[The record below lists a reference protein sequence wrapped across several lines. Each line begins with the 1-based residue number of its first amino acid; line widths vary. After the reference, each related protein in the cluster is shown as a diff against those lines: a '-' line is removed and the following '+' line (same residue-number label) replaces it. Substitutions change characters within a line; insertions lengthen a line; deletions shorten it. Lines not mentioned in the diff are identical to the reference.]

1 MEQPTTDGFAHE
13 IEFWKGFVKSERFLN
28 NWVFPEQNP
37 EIRANHP
44 DVAKCFDDFYA
55 QWVAEQGGEKEVE
68 PDHMRPHVLD
78 VGSGALSW
86 IKGLIRMRL
95 YSCDPLAHEYREIF
109 DYHSHPNAINY
120 IPHKVSAE
128 ELSKEY
134 PENFFDIVH
143 CSNALDHTQN
153 PYKAILEM
161 ERVCRPG
168 GMILIQGFEN
178 EAIHEDWKG
187 LHQWNISIYPD
198 PEKSSTPA
206 LAIISK
212 GGYVSAHRP
221 KEAIYANTNLIQ
233 TGPHTERNWFVFAYK
248 NQKQ

>member
-1 MEQPTTDGFAHE
+1 MENQTTTDGFAHE
-13 IEFWKGFVKSERFLN
+13 IDFWKWFVESDRFLL
-28 NWVFPEQNP
+28 NWVRPNVNP

-44 DVAKCFDDFYA
+44 DVAQCFDNFYHESNSRELA
-55 QWVAEQGGEKEVE
+55 
-68 PDHMRPHVLD
+68 VLD
-78 VGSGALSW
+78 VGSGALPW
-86 IKGLIRMRL
+86 IKGIIPAMNLVA
-95 YSCDPLAHEYREIF
+95 CDPLAEEYEKIF
-109 DYHSHPNAINY
+109 DYKAHGQISPVKAFAES
-120 IPHKVSAE
+120 IPF
-128 ELSKEY
+128 
-134 PENFFDIVH
+134 PDNTFDIVH

>member
-1 MEQPTTDGFAHE
+1 MEETTAGFAHE
-13 IEFWKGFVKSERFLN
+13 IDFWKWFVKSDRFLH

-44 DVAKCFDDFYA
+44 DVAKCFDDFA
-55 QWVAEQGGEKEVE
+55 RENGDGKLQ
-68 PDHMRPHVLD
+68 VLD
-78 VGSGALSW
+78 IGSGALSW
-86 IKGLIRMRL
+86 IKGIIPGMNLVA
-95 YSCDPLAHEYREIF
+95 CDPLAHEYAKLF
-109 DYHSHPNAINY
+109 DYKNHSQRCPMKAF
-120 IPHKVSAE
+120 AE
-128 ELSKEY
+128 DL
-134 PENFFDIVH
+134 PFNENTFDIVH

>member
-1 MEQPTTDGFAHE
+1 MG
-13 IEFWKGFVKSERFLN
+13 I
-28 NWVFPEQNP
+28 PEQNP

-44 DVAKCFDDFYA
+44 DVAKCFDDFA
-55 QWVAEQGGEKEVE
+55 ATEIT
-68 PDHMRPHVLD
+68 DHAPIMILD
-78 VGSGALSW
+78 VGSGALPW
-86 IKGLIRMRL
+86 IKGILGTRGLVIP
-95 YSCDPLAHEYREIF
+95 CDPLAEEYKKLF
-109 DYHSHPNAINY
+109 DYEKHGQDAPIEAF
-120 IPHKVSAE
+120 AE
-128 ELSKEY
+128 SL
-134 PENFFDIVH
+134 PFDDSSFNIVH
-143 CSNALDHTQN
+143 CSNALDHTQD

>member
-1 MEQPTTDGFAHE
+1 MENQTTTDGFEHE
-13 IEFWKGFVKSERFLN
+13 LGFWGWFVESPRFLI
-28 NWVFPEQNP
+28 NWVRPKQNP

-44 DVAKCFDDFYA
+44 DVAKCFDDFA
-55 QWVAEQGGEKEVE
+55 AARNQEW
-68 PDHMRPHVLD
+68 DIIDVLD
-78 VGSGALSW
+78 VGSGALPW
-86 IKGLIRMRL
+86 IKGVLPNMRL
-95 YSCDPLAHEYREIF
+95 TACDPLADEYQKIF
-109 DYHSHPNAINY
+109 DYDAHEQQRPVKAF
-120 IPHKVSAE
+120 AE
-128 ELSKEY
+128 SLPFDDNS
-134 PENFFDIVH
+134 FDIVH

-206 LAIISK
+206 LAVISK

-221 KEAIYANTNLIQ
+221 KEVIYANTNLIQ

-248 NQKQ
+248 NQK

>member
-1 MEQPTTDGFAHE
+1 MENKTTTDGFAHE
-13 IEFWKGFVKSERFLN
+13 IEFWKGFVKSDRFLL

-44 DVAKCFDDFYA
+44 DVAKCFDDFA
-55 QWVAEQGGEKEVE
+55 AARNQEW
-68 PDHMRPHVLD
+68 DIIDVLD
-78 VGSGALSW
+78 VGSGALPW
-86 IKGLIRMRL
+86 IKGVLPNMRL
-95 YSCDPLAHEYREIF
+95 TACDPLADEYQKIF
-109 DYHSHPNAINY
+109 DYDAHEQQRPVKAF
-120 IPHKVSAE
+120 AE
-128 ELSKEY
+128 SLPFDDNS
-134 PENFFDIVH
+134 FDIVH

-206 LAIISK
+206 LAVISK

-221 KEAIYANTNLIQ
+221 KEVIYANTNLIQ

-248 NQKQ
+248 NQK

>member
-187 LHQWNISIYPD
+187 LHQWNIRQCKTHLEVRSKEDHETGSVLSYLDHKPD
-198 PEKSSTPA
+198 E
-206 LAIISK
+206 I
-212 GGYVSAHRP
+212 
-221 KEAIYANTNLIQ
+221 IYANTTTIQ
-233 TGPHTERNWFVFAYK
+233 TGAHAERNWFVFAYK
-248 NQKQ
+248 NTK

>member
-13 IEFWKGFVKSERFLN
+13 IEFWKGFVKSPRFLN
-28 NWVFPEQNP
+28 NWVGWGANP

-44 DVAKCFDDFYA
+44 DVAKCFDDFEA
-55 QWVAEQGGEKEVE
+55 GWQE
-68 PDHMRPHVLD
+68 DHPIMILD
-78 VGSGALSW
+78 VGSGALPW
-86 IKGLIRMRL
+86 IKGILGTKGVIIA
-95 YSCDPLAHEYREIF
+95 CDPLSDEYQKIF
-109 DYHSHPNAINY
+109 DYDAHGEDAPVKAFAES
-120 IPHKVSAE
+120 IPF
-128 ELSKEY
+128 
-134 PENFFDIVH
+134 PDNTFDIVH

>member
-1 MEQPTTDGFAHE
+1 MEQPTIGGFAHE
-13 IEFWKGFVKSERFLN
+13 IEFWKWFVKSDRFLN

-44 DVAKCFDDFYA
+44 DVAKCFDDFA
-55 QWVAEQGGEKEVE
+55 AGWNE
-68 PDHMRPHVLD
+68 DHPIMILD
-78 VGSGALSW
+78 VGSGALPW
-86 IKGLIRMRL
+86 IKGILGTKGVIIA
-95 YSCDPLAHEYREIF
+95 CDPLSDEYQKIF
-109 DYHSHPNAINY
+109 DYDAHGEDAPVKAFAES
-120 IPHKVSAE
+120 IPF
-128 ELSKEY
+128 
-134 PENFFDIVH
+134 PDNTFDIVH

>member
-13 IEFWKGFVKSERFLN
+13 IEFWKWFVKSDRFLN

-44 DVAKCFDDFYA
+44 DVAKCFDDFA
-55 QWVAEQGGEKEVE
+55 AGWNE
-68 PDHMRPHVLD
+68 DHPIMILD
-78 VGSGALSW
+78 VGSGALPW
-86 IKGLIRMRL
+86 IKGILGTKGLVIP
-95 YSCDPLAHEYREIF
+95 CDPLADEYQKIF
-109 DYHSHPNAINY
+109 DYDKFSEDAPIKAF
-120 IPHKVSAE
+120 AE
-128 ELSKEY
+128 DLPFDDNS
-134 PENFFDIVH
+134 FDIVH

>member
-1 MEQPTTDGFAHE
+1 MEETTAGFAHE
-13 IEFWKGFVKSERFLN
+13 IDFWKWFVKSDRFLH

-44 DVAKCFDDFYA
+44 DVAKCFDDFA
-55 QWVAEQGGEKEVE
+55 AGWNE
-68 PDHMRPHVLD
+68 DHPIMILD
-78 VGSGALSW
+78 VGSGALPW
-86 IKGLIRMRL
+86 IKGILGTKGLVIP
-95 YSCDPLAHEYREIF
+95 CDPLADEYQKIF
-109 DYHSHPNAINY
+109 DYDKFSEDAPIKAF
-120 IPHKVSAE
+120 AE
-128 ELSKEY
+128 DLPFDDNS
-134 PENFFDIVH
+134 FDIVH

>member
-1 MEQPTTDGFAHE
+1 MEETTAGFAHE
-13 IEFWKGFVKSERFLN
+13 IDFWKWFVKSDRFLH

-44 DVAKCFDDFYA
+44 DVAKCFDDFEA
-55 QWVAEQGGEKEVE
+55 GWQE
-68 PDHMRPHVLD
+68 DHPIMILD
-78 VGSGALSW
+78 VGSGALPW
-86 IKGLIRMRL
+86 IKGILGTKGVIIA
-95 YSCDPLAHEYREIF
+95 CDPLSDEYQKIF
-109 DYHSHPNAINY
+109 DYDAHGEDAPVKAFAES
-120 IPHKVSAE
+120 IPF
-128 ELSKEY
+128 
-134 PENFFDIVH
+134 PDNTFDIVH

-248 NQKQ
+248 NQK

>member
-1 MEQPTTDGFAHE
+1 MEETTAGFAHE
-13 IEFWKGFVKSERFLN
+13 IDFWKWFVKSDRFLH

-44 DVAKCFDDFYA
+44 DVAKCFDDFA
-55 QWVAEQGGEKEVE
+55 RENGDGKLQ
-68 PDHMRPHVLD
+68 VLD
-78 VGSGALSW
+78 IGSGALSW
-86 IKGLIRMRL
+86 IKGIIPGMNLVA
-95 YSCDPLAHEYREIF
+95 CDPLAHEYAKLF
-109 DYHSHPNAINY
+109 DYKNHSQRCPMKAF
-120 IPHKVSAE
+120 AE
-128 ELSKEY
+128 DL
-134 PENFFDIVH
+134 PFNENTFDIVH

-233 TGPHTERNWFVFAYK
+233 TSPHTERNWFVFAYK

>member
-13 IEFWKGFVKSERFLN
+13 IEFWKGFVKSDRFLN
-28 NWVFPEQNP
+28 NWVLPEQNP

-44 DVAKCFDDFYA
+44 DVAKCFDDFA
-55 QWVAEQGGEKEVE
+55 AARNQEWDIIDVI
-68 PDHMRPHVLD
+68 D
-78 VGSGALSW
+78 VGSGTLPW
-86 IKGLIRMRL
+86 IKGILPNMRL
-95 YSCDPLAHEYREIF
+95 IACDPLADEYAKIF
-109 DYHSHPNAINY
+109 DYNKHGQDAPVKAF
-120 IPHKVSAE
+120 AE
-128 ELSKEY
+128 SL
-134 PENFFDIVH
+134 PFDENTFDIVH

>member
-1 MEQPTTDGFAHE
+1 MEETTAGFAHE
-13 IEFWKGFVKSERFLN
+13 IDFWKWFVKSDRFLH

-44 DVAKCFDDFYA
+44 DVAKCFDDFA
-55 QWVAEQGGEKEVE
+55 AGWNE
-68 PDHMRPHVLD
+68 DHPIMILD
-78 VGSGALSW
+78 VGSGALPW
-86 IKGLIRMRL
+86 IKGILGTKGLVIP
-95 YSCDPLAHEYREIF
+95 CDPLADEYQKIF
-109 DYHSHPNAINY
+109 DYDKFSEDAPIKAF
-120 IPHKVSAE
+120 AE
-128 ELSKEY
+128 DLPFDDNS
-134 PENFFDIVH
+134 FDIVH

-233 TGPHTERNWFVFAYK
+233 TSPHTERNWFVFAYK

>member
-1 MEQPTTDGFAHE
+1 MEETTAGFAHE
-13 IEFWKGFVKSERFLN
+13 IDFWKWFVKSDRFLH

-44 DVAKCFDDFYA
+44 DVAKCFDDFEA
-55 QWVAEQGGEKEVE
+55 GWQE
-68 PDHMRPHVLD
+68 DHPIMILD
-78 VGSGALSW
+78 VGSGALPW
-86 IKGLIRMRL
+86 IKGILGTKGVIIA
-95 YSCDPLAHEYREIF
+95 CDPLSDEYQKIF
-109 DYHSHPNAINY
+109 DYDAHGEDAPVKAFAES
-120 IPHKVSAE
+120 IPF
-128 ELSKEY
+128 
-134 PENFFDIVH
+134 PDNTFDIVH